1 MAGQLRMGMEGDRGL
16 ACPYTPSWNS
26 QGNCFPVDMSPVCSA
41 HHHHCKGCFWASLH
55 PTSSTT
61 PLSSGHVMLAAL
73 GDCGHISCILL
84 LLLTITLIL
93 HKTLLL
99 IIAVQQINLQFTSLK
114 QQTHY
119 LTQFLRGRSPGTA
132 QLGGPGS
139 QSLRI
144 AAEMSAAEGVPSEGW
159 KPAYKPHTLL
169 ASP

>member
-1 MAGQLRMGMEGDRGL
+1 
-16 ACPYTPSWNS
+16 
-26 QGNCFPVDMSPVCSA
+26 
-41 HHHHCKGCFWASLH
+41 
-55 PTSSTT
+55 
-61 PLSSGHVMLAAL
+61 MLAAL

-144 AAEMSAAEGVPSEGW
+144 AAEMSAAAGVPSEGW